1 MKFIKYIFTSLLLII
16 GCVNIN
22 AATAEQIMSLAAA
35 KARNAK
41 GVSAVFTINSS
52 GRLINGTLKS
62 RGNKFSLTTS
72 TSSSWFNGKNMWTYN
87 PSINET
93 TVITPTKEEI
103 MESNPL
109 EYLKTYSSSF
119 KSAFSKKKM
128 TGKYVLLLTPK
139 SKSNQVKSIEII
151 IDAKTYKPSK
161 FTITSGA
168 GTVNV
173 INIKSLDYSSIL
185 AHSEFEYPRKKYPKA
200 QIIDLR

>member
-1 MKFIKYIFTSLLLII
+1 
-16 GCVNIN
+16 
-22 AATAEQIMSLAAA
+22 
-35 KARNAK
+35 
-41 GVSAVFTINSS
+41 
-52 GRLINGTLKS
+52 
-62 RGNKFSLTTS
+62 
-72 TSSSWFNGKNMWTYN
+72 MWTYN

-161 FTITSGA
+161 FTITSSS